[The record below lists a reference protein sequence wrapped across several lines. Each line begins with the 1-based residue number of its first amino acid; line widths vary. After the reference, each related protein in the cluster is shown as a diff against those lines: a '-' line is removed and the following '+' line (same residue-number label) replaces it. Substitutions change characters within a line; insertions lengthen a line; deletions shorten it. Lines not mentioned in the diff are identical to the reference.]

1 MSGSC
6 AAFNYAAFSRA
17 AFSRAAFARG
27 PLAGAQVLAG
37 LDFDEEALLGV
48 VGVVEDAL
56 LGGEL
61 QLEADR
67 EFYVLHIDGEDG
79 LVSGKSEVDL
89 SAAVYAVDCVGSEN

>member
-6 AAFNYAAFSRA
+6 AAFNYAAFRHA
-17 AFSRAAFARG
+17 AFSRAAFAHG

-37 LDFDEEALLGV
+37 LDFVEEALFGV

-67 EFYVLHIDGEDG
+67 EFYVLHVDGKDG
-79 LVSGKSEVDL
+79 LVLGKGEVDL
-89 SAAVYAVDCVGSEN
+89 SAAVYAVDCAGGEN